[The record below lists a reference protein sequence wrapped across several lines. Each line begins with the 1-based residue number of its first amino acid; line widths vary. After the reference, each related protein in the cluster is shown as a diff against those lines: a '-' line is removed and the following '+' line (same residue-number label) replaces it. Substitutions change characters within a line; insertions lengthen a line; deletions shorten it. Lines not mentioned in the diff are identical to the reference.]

1 MLQRNIN
8 NATINHKTLNGS
20 GLVIVN
26 SLNRRFKMFTYDAV
40 IDAVQTGKKSWVN
53 TFVTND
59 VARDAMIKFIDVQ
72 SDYTKKAA
80 KAGSDMVTTLTSET
94 VKALQETAK
103 FDYAKFGEGIMKAYM
118 KMHEQ
123 PVK

>member
-1 MLQRNIN
+1 
-8 NATINHKTLNGS
+8 
-20 GLVIVN
+20 
-26 SLNRRFKMFTYDAV
+26 MFTYDAV
-40 IDAVQTGKKSWVN
+40 IDAVQTGKKSWVS

-80 KAGSDMVTTLTSET
+80 KAGSDMVITLTSET

-103 FDYAKFGEGIMKAYM
+103 FDYTKFGEGIMKAYM

>member
-1 MLQRNIN
+1 
-8 NATINHKTLNGS
+8 
-20 GLVIVN
+20 
-26 SLNRRFKMFTYDAV
+26 MFTYDAV
-40 IDAVQTGKKSWVN
+40 IDAVQTGKKSWVS